1 VQFVDDT
8 LIILP
13 AEVAQLIKLKA
24 LLDTFAV
31 STSLKVNFNKSC
43 MIPINVPVDKVQLL
57 VSSIACQVGTMPFTY
72 LGLPVGTTRPVVTE
86 FVPI

>member
-43 MIPINVPVDKVQLL
+43 MIPINVPADKVQLL